1 MTHTRSSRPAGAFL
15 LLGIVALSACSSS
28 GSPAPSGAPV
38 AVVPSAPAS
47 LEPAPST
54 APIASSA
61 ADSPSPLASDSSAG
75 ATPVPTSI
83 DPCSLLTQAEA
94 TTLLGTDPGPGKSS
108 TLENNDRMCSYSQGT
123 QVLEL
128 LIAVEPDAATAK
140 AGEPAFQAT
149 LEHAANDA
157 GLGSPKLT
165 ELPNFEDGVDAAL
178 MSGSASAGGMKIS
191 AVALWALKGAVIVA
205 ISDVSLGGTPPS
217 ADNVQAQAHTTLA
230 RLP

>member
-1 MTHTRSSRPAGAFL
+1 MTRIRSSRPAGAL
-15 LLGIVALSACSSS
+15 LLVSLVALSACSSS
-28 GSPAPSGAPV
+28 GSPAPSGPGV
-38 AVVPSAPAS
+38 AVSQPSTAS

-54 APIASSA
+54 GPIASTA
-61 ADSPSPLASDSSAG
+61 ADSPSPLEASATAD

-94 TTLLGTDPGPGKSS
+94 TTLLGTDVGAGKSS
-108 TLENNDRMCSYSQGT
+108 TLENHDRVCTYGKGV

-149 LEHAANDA
+149 LEQAANDA
-157 GLGSPKLT
+157 GLGSPTLT
-165 ELPNFEDGVDAAL
+165 ELPNFEEGVDAA
-178 MSGSASAGGMKIS
+178 MMNGSVSAAGMKVS
-191 AVALWALKGAVIVA
+191 AVAFWALKGAVIVA

-217 ADNVQAQAHTTLA
+217 ADKVQAQAHTTLA